1 MIGQAV
7 KHGRSMKDARNL
19 SAHLRK
25 DKDARIEMLN
35 SAASSLDEAMDDM
48 MLARDGSRAK
58 DAFLHLSI
66 SPSRDMSDDELRQVA
81 GIVARHFGAEDHQ
94 AALVFH
100 EKDRANGKG
109 NRHAHLVLGKVGP
122 EGQVIPAGFEKIRM
136 ETAMRIAE
144 FEMGEQATLGRHHAS
159 SIKWCRENG
168 REDVANWLDLAHGPT
183 PEKPQSPA
191 SPAKRQMIQRKA
203 GTDLATVTGA
213 VRSAWERSDNPQA
226 FAAALSE
233 SGFDVAPGQKAGVF
247 IVSKDGVEV
256 GALDRLLKEKRRD
269 VAQRMEGFEHVA
281 TSPETKARPARTYEG
296 RAPSGGSERDPQ
308 IAPAAGFVGA
318 AGANGRW
325 PDSPDSGRIG
335 ADHSKPKALV
345 HDDARPGRQ
354 SGRFDQIQAVKQ
366 IEAHA
371 TGWDRL
377 RELRDDFVSF
387 LRDFVTSRKSEKQF
401 SARDHEIATV
411 FEKACRYSAENME
424 RLEKLD
430 PDLSAF
436 REQYGE
442 QCRGM
447 SHEQILQNLD
457 AWREQGRDLV
467 MDMSITPD
475 DEAAEYRPHMRL

>member
-7 KHGRSMKDARNL
+7 KHGRTMKDARNL

-25 DKDARIEMLN
+25 DKEARIEMLN

-144 FEMGEQATLGRHHAS
+144 FEMGEPATLGRHHAS

-168 REDVANWLDLAHGPT
+168 REDVAQWLDLAHGPT

-203 GTDLATVTGA
+203 GTDLATVTGT

-233 SGFDVAPGQKAGVF
+233 SGFDVALGQKAGVF

-281 TSPETKARPARTYEG
+281 STEKEAANTYAGPQGDVAGSPPEPKEG
-296 RAPSGGSERDPQ
+296 RAASTVVGL
-308 IAPAAGFVGA
+308 AGA
-318 AGANGRW
+318 AGADRGW
-325 PDSPDSGRIG
+325 ADSPNPRRVG
-335 ADHSKPKALV
+335 ADPFEPTSS
-345 HDDARPGRQ
+345 HDADRGHGPENR
-354 SGRFDQIQAVKQ
+354 RFDQIQAARQ
-366 IEAHA
+366 IEQHI

-377 RELRDDFVSF
+377 RELRDDLMSFIRNFVS
-387 LRDFVTSRKSEKQF
+387 SQKSEPQF
-401 SARDHEIATV
+401 SARDHEIARI
-411 FEKACRYSAENME
+411 FEKACHYSAENMD

-442 QCRGM
+442 QCRGL
-447 SHEQILQNLD
+447 SHEKILQNLD
-457 AWREQGRDLV
+457 AWREQGAELT
-467 MDMSITPD
+467 SNYED
-475 DEAAEYRPHMRL
+475 DNDHDYQPSMRM

>member
-7 KHGRSMKDARNL
+7 KHGRTMKDARNL

-144 FEMGEQATLGRHHAS
+144 FEMGEPATLGRHHAS
-159 SIKWCRENG
+159 AIKWLRAND
-168 REDVANWLDLAHGPT
+168 RADVADWLDLAHGPN
-183 PEKPQSPA
+183 PEKPTSPA
-191 SPAKRQMIQRKA
+191 SPAIRQKIERVT
-203 GTDLATVTGA
+203 GTDLATVTMS
-213 VRSAWERSDNPQA
+213 VRDAWSRSDNAQA
-226 FAAALSE
+226 FTAALAE
-233 SGFDVAPGQKAGVF
+233 SGFEIQKGQ
-247 IVSKDGVEV
+247 KDGVFLVMKEGVQV
-256 GALDRLLKEKRRD
+256 GALDRLLKEKRRA
-269 VAQRMEGFEHVA
+269 VASRMEGFTNEPASTKQHPDTGRTPSPDPRETQPGAEPGRNLVGDA
-281 TSPETKARPARTYEG
+281 GADRGRADSSDTRFPLPAHFGPETPSYDVAGHGCEVRRIDEIKAVRE
-296 RAPSGGSERDPQ
+296 
-308 IAPAAGFVGA
+308 
-318 AGANGRW
+318 
-325 PDSPDSGRIG
+325 
-335 ADHSKPKALV
+335 
-345 HDDARPGRQ
+345 
-354 SGRFDQIQAVKQ
+354 
-366 IEAHA
+366 IEAHQS
-371 TGWDRL
+371 GWDRL
-377 RELRDDFVSF
+377 RELRDDLMSFIRNFVS
-387 LRDFVTSRKSEKQF
+387 SQKSEPQF
-401 SARDHEIATV
+401 SARDHEIARI
-411 FEKACRYSAENME
+411 FEKACHYSAENMD

-442 QCRGM
+442 QCRGL
-447 SHEQILQNLD
+447 SHEKILQNLD
-457 AWREQGRDLV
+457 AWRDRGSELT
-467 MDMSITPD
+467 SNYED
-475 DEAAEYRPHMRL
+475 DNDHDYQPSMRM

>member
-7 KHGRSMKDARNL
+7 KHGRTARDARNL

-35 SAASSLDEAMDDM
+35 SAASSLEEAMDDM

-100 EKDRANGKG
+100 DKDRASGKG

-122 EGQVIPAGFEKIRM
+122 DGQVIPAGFEKIRM

-144 FEMGEQATLGRHHAS
+144 FEMGEPATLGRHHAS
-159 SIKWCRENG
+159 SIKWLRENG
-168 REDVANWLDLAHGPT
+168 REDVAKWLDLSHGPT
-183 PEKPQSPA
+183 PEKPTSPA

-203 GTDLATVTGA
+203 GTDLATVTGT

-281 TSPETKARPARTYEG
+281 SNPETKTRPARTYEG
-296 RAPSGGSERDPQ
+296 GTPSRGGERDPQ
-308 IAPAAGFVGA
+308 VAPIVGPAGA
-318 AGANGRW
+318 AGANGRRA
-325 PDSPDSGRIG
+325 DSPDSGRPG
-335 ADHSKPKALV
+335 ADPFEPAPS
-345 HDDARPGRQ
+345 HDAHRGHGPENR
-354 SGRFDQIQAVKQ
+354 RFDQIQAARQ
-366 IEAHA
+366 IEQHT

-377 RELRDDFVSF
+377 RELRDDFVAF
-387 LRDFVTSRKSEKQF
+387 IRDFVTSRKSEKQF

-430 PDLSAF
+430 PDLAAY

-442 QCRGM
+442 QCRGL
-447 SHEQILQNLD
+447 SHEQILENLD
-457 AWREQGRDLV
+457 AWREQGAELSSNFDN
-467 MDMSITPD
+467 D
-475 DEAAEYRPHMRL
+475 DNDYQPPSMRL